1 MAKLTNNKVN
11 RSVANQVSNR
21 EFSEVCSEVYTVEEF
36 CNMKGVKKIDIRINP
51 KTINDTTGKNNL
63 FMVFGAET
71 GAVAAKVQEGF
82 WNRNEGPE
90 RPMIGLMNLEDG
102 SQIYTLFNQGGAETA
117 FSLGLED

>member
-1 MAKLTNNKVN
+1 MANLINKAN
-11 RSVANQVSNR
+11 QSAANQVSNR

-36 CNMKGVKKIDIRINP
+36 CNMKNVKKIDIRINP
-51 KTINDTTGKNNL
+51 KTVNEQTGKNNL
-63 FMVFGAET
+63 FMVFGSET
-71 GAVAAKVQEGF
+71 GAVAAKVQQGF
-82 WNRNEGPE
+82 WNNNEGPE

>member
-1 MAKLTNNKVN
+1 MAKLTNNKAN
-11 RSVANQVSNR
+11 QSVANQVSNR

-63 FMVFGAET
+63 FMVFGSET